1 MFKFQTLEVWKKSVE
16 FADLMIGIAEGL
28 PQRYQFSFGD
38 QLCRAGLSVPNN
50 IAEGNGRKT
59 RRESNNF
66 YNMSKGSVYECVN
79 ILVILSKRGLVD
91 WKKFDRE
98 KIYRLAEDI
107 ARMLHGL
114 MK

>member
-16 FADLMIGIAEGL
+16 FADLMIGIAEDL
-28 PQRYQFSFGD
+28 PQKYQFSFAD

-59 RRESNNF
+59 RRESSNF

-79 ILVILSKRGLVD
+79 ILVILSKRGLID
-91 WKKFDRE
+91 WKRFDRE